1 MWRVIGLNIYRA
13 AETMA
18 LDDAIGECVASGAS
32 QPTIRFYKW
41 LPPGAVSIGRF
52 QRIADEVDLNT
63 CRNLGIDC
71 VRRSTGG
78 GAVFHDPEGEITYS
92 VIAPARYFPGG
103 ISESYRQICSCIID
117 SLSRLGISSEFKPVN
132 DVVSGGKKISG
143 SAQTRRSGVIIQHG
157 TILYSLDRSVMF
169 SVLKPSRL
177 KLLDKGLT
185 SFGDGVTCVKEECG
199 ASIAELYEALLDG
212 FTDDKDW
219 RFGDVSES
227 EKDLAMA
234 LLKKYLSPEWNFSR

>member
-1 MWRVIGLNIYRA
+1 
-13 AETMA
+13 
-18 LDDAIGECVASGAS
+18 
-32 QPTIRFYKW
+32 
-41 LPPGAVSIGRF
+41 
-52 QRIADEVDLNT
+52 
-63 CRNLGIDC
+63 
-71 VRRSTGG
+71 
-78 GAVFHDPEGEITYS
+78 
-92 VIAPARYFPGG
+92 
-103 ISESYRQICSCIID
+103 
-117 SLSRLGISSEFKPVN
+117 
-132 DVVSGGKKISG
+132 
-143 SAQTRRSGVIIQHG
+143 
-157 TILYSLDRSVMF
+157 MF

-185 SFGDGVTCVKEECG
+185 SFRDGVTCVKEECG